1 MSLLVVIKPRRF
13 SAVQP
18 KAPTPPADITDVGVL
33 ATLPVQSVKVTCSAS
48 LGGVWLADLSVAA
61 GSVTA
66 DSRRSMMRDAMI
78 TLAPEDGLSQDDIY
92 DLLTTP
98 GTELSV
104 ARGFELPDGT
114 VVTAPLGVFVIDQLT
129 RIRAGANTGT
139 ELTATCS
146 DRSARISRARWTQP
160 YQIAAGTALADA
172 VNQALAFCWAG
183 VETAIDS
190 SVMSDV
196 LGAQAV
202 FQGGADSDPWA
213 DVLGLAE
220 SFGYLIAFDA
230 LGIVR
235 AQSVPVSAAGSPV
248 FTFEVGA
255 TAIMTKQQRQLLADQ
270 TYNGVIVTG
279 ESSAVDTPP
288 RGEAWDTNP
297 ASPTYLYGP
306 LGAVPE
312 FYSSPMIT
320 TQAQAET
327 VAASMLAGVLGRTE
341 QLSWEQIVH
350 PGLCPLDVIAVQFPD
365 GTSTLYLLDSLTIPL
380 TAADVMTA
388 VARSVVP

>member
-1 MSLLVVIKPRRF
+1 VSLLVVIKPRRF

-33 ATLPVQSVKVTCSAS
+33 ATLPVQTVHVACSAS
-48 LGGVWLADLSVAA
+48 LGGVWLADLSVVA

-66 DSRRSMMRDAMI
+66 DSRRSMMRDATI

-160 YQIAAGTALADA
+160 YQIAAGTALSDA

-220 SFGYLIAFDA
+220 SFGYLIAFDPA
-230 LGIVR
+230 GIVR
-235 AQSVPVSAAGSPV
+235 AQSVPTAASGSPV
-248 FTFEVGA
+248 FTFATGA

-365 GTSTLYLLDSLTIPL
+365 ATAALYLLDSLTIPL
-380 TAADVMTA
+380 TTADVMTA
-388 VARSVVP
+388 VARSVVS

>member
-1 MSLLVVIKPRRF
+1 
-13 SAVQP
+13 
-18 KAPTPPADITDVGVL
+18 
-33 ATLPVQSVKVTCSAS
+33 
-48 LGGVWLADLSVAA
+48 
-61 GSVTA
+61 
-66 DSRRSMMRDAMI
+66 MMRDATI

-160 YQIAAGTALADA
+160 YQIAAGTALSDA

-230 LGIVR
+230 AGIVR
-235 AQSVPVSAAGSPV
+235 AQSVPVPRPVRRCSPSRGRHGDHDQAAAPAPGRPDLQRRHRHRRELCGRHAAARRGMGHKPGVADLPLRAAG
-248 FTFEVGA
+248 
-255 TAIMTKQQRQLLADQ
+255 R
-270 TYNGVIVTG
+270 
-279 ESSAVDTPP
+279 
-288 RGEAWDTNP
+288 R
-297 ASPTYLYGP
+297 
-306 LGAVPE
+306 PE

-365 GTSTLYLLDSLTIPL
+365 GTSALYLLDSLTIPL

-388 VARSVVP
+388 VARSVVS

>member
-48 LGGVWLADLSVAA
+48 LGGVKIADLSVVA

-66 DSRRSMMRDAMI
+66 DSRRSMMRDATI

-160 YQIAAGTALADA
+160 YQIAAGTALSDA

-230 LGIVR
+230 AGIVR
-235 AQSVPVSAAGSPV
+235 AQSVPTAASGSPV
-248 FTFEVGA
+248 FTFATGA

-365 GTSTLYLLDSLTIPL
+365 GTAALYLLDSLTIPL
-380 TAADVMTA
+380 TTADVMTA
-388 VARSVVP
+388 VARSVVS